1 MKKYTFKT
9 VVKPKSDIIAEMF
22 GLRQNAISE
31 AVERFWKA
39 ELAESGTI
47 KSVNETSANIFE
59 IAITYN

>member
-1 MKKYTFKT
+1 
-9 VVKPKSDIIAEMF
+9 MF